1 MSEPAPTRR
10 VDIGAAFRWGFVAF
24 RRKPGILIGLAA
36 IVFVIFVIQG
46 LGSGPITDLLE
57 RTLANCENL
66 ASEECQAA
74 VNSSMSAILVTLVM
88 SVIFTALAGIA
99 KYGVYRASLG
109 MTRER
114 EPLLS
119 DMLPEAHFGA
129 FALFAVVYSIATIV
143 GLGLCLLPG
152 LVVILFFQL
161 TPFYILDRGMPV
173 GDALKASARA
183 ARANLVPMLI
193 LTVFIVGTMLIG
205 SILFGVL
212 MLVLLPY
219 SLLVTAHVF
228 RQINAEHVA

>member
-1 MSEPAPTRR
+1 MSEPIPARR
-10 VDIGAAFRWGFVAF
+10 VDIGAAFRWGFAAF

-57 RTLANCENL
+57 RTLANCEDL
-66 ASEECQAA
+66 ASAECQEA
-74 VNSSMSAILVTLVM
+74 VNSSLSAIVVTLVM
-88 SVIFTALAGIA
+88 SVVFTALAGIA

-119 DMLPEAHFGA
+119 DMLPESHFGA
-129 FALFAVVYSIATIV
+129 FALFAVIYSVATIV

-152 LVVILFFQL
+152 IVVILFFQL

-173 GDALKASARA
+173 GEALRASARA
-183 ARANLVPMLI
+183 SRANLVPMLI

-205 SILFGVL
+205 SILFGIL
-212 MLVLLPY
+212 MLVLLPF
-219 SLLVTAHVF
+219 SLLVTAHVY

>member
-1 MSEPAPTRR
+1 MSDATPARR
-10 VDIGAAFRWGFVAF
+10 VDMGAAFRWGFVAF

-36 IVFVIFVIQG
+36 IVVVIFIIQG
-46 LGSGPITDLLE
+46 LGSGPISDLLE
-57 RTLANCENL
+57 RTLAQCDNL
-66 ASEECQAA
+66 ASAECQAA
-74 VNSSMSAILVTLVM
+74 VNSSMSAILVTLLM
-88 SVIFTALAGIA
+88 SVFFTALAGIA
-99 KYGVYRASLG
+99 KYGVYRATIG

-143 GLGLCLLPG
+143 GLGLCILPG

-161 TPFYILDRGMPV
+161 APFYILDKGMSV
-173 GDALKASARA
+173 SEALKASATT
-183 ARANLVPMLI
+183 ARQNIVPMLI

-205 SILFGVL
+205 SILFGL
-212 MLVLLPY
+212 LTLVLLPY

-228 RQINAEHVA
+228 RQLNAEQVA